1 VLTSLPK
8 VRQLTIRL
16 ALLGLLITAA
26 IYISIAYTPYTNTPN
41 AAETLG
47 GAMVVILC
55 PPSLLAIPL
64 FDIEPYSMPGAVLW
78 SFIGLLN
85 MGLYAVVGA
94 VVGRFLWRKGR
105 VA

>member
-1 VLTSLPK
+1 VTIGK
-8 VRQLTIRL
+8 RQRRL
-16 ALLGLLITAA
+16 IIGFAFLGLAIASA
-26 IYISIAYTPYTNTPN
+26 IYISIAYTHYTTTPS
-41 AAETLG
+41 AAQTLG
-47 GAMVVILC
+47 GAVVVILC